1 MSDAIIFDN
10 VYKRYTLTLGLGLK
24 NILLHPLSYAK
35 EKKRRV
41 VEALKGVSFNIK
53 KGESFGIMGPN
64 GSGKSTSLGLIAGVM
79 KPTYGRVIV
88 NGKVAP
94 LLELGAGFH
103 SELTGREN
111 IVLNGVILG
120 MTRREIQ
127 RKMDSIVEFSGL
139 EAYLDNPIRTY
150 SSGMLAR
157 LGFSVAVHI
166 DPEILLVDEILAV
179 GDEAFQKRCIEKM
192 FEFKKKGVTIVLVSH
207 NRHQIEQIC
216 DRVAHIENGKL
227 KSIEVLA

>member
-88 NGKVAP
+88 NGRVAP